1 MNAGYLRAD
10 TDTDLDDVLGRAVQG
25 ARSGRPVM
33 VEVAIDY
40 SHKTFFTR
48 GVVATN
54 FWRLPIGDR
63 VRMLGRA
70 AARHISG
77 ALAGPARR
85 G

>member
-1 MNAGYLRAD
+1 VNAEYLRAD
-10 TDTDLDDVLGRAVQG
+10 TDTDLDDVLGRAVRT

-40 SHKTFFTR
+40 SQKTYFTR

-54 FWRLPIGDR
+54 FWRLPLGDR
-63 VRMLGRA
+63 VRILGRA

-77 ALAGPARR
+77 ALTGSSRR